1 MHQSSPYILMIMAD
15 QLPARCLGAYG
26 HPIIKTPHLD
36 ALAKRGVLFQS
47 ADWTRGSHHNLGTAV
62 DQLRGMVS
70 LFVAEFFGQFDALSH
85 IRWGRVSSKNLQCVP
100 PLIPLFC
107 SPYGS
112 YCLCWH
118 GCR

>member
-70 LFVAEFFGQFDALSH
+70 LFVAGHPFGA
-85 IRWGRVSSKNLQCVP
+85 IR
-100 PLIPLFC
+100 
-107 SPYGS
+107 
-112 YCLCWH
+112 
-118 GCR
+118 CRHVGKTLRGK